1 MKWVKKM
8 DLNEALDIRFEQRKQ
23 YLENPNFERL
33 SEIFSDEYT
42 HRQRRDNYLFLYLLR
57 GTKYDKKQNKLP
69 DPSTLGIE
77 EMFLEN
83 YKRPTIN
90 WNGIRQY
97 YQKRLESI
105 HNYEWYDNDDSDVRI
120 VLRILEKY
128 KDELNKSYTTF

>member
-1 MKWVKKM
+1 MELEK
-8 DLNEALDIRFEQRKQ
+8 ALDIRFEQRKQ

-33 SEIFSDEYT
+33 SHILTEGYAY
-42 HRQRRDNYLFLYLLR
+42 RQRRDNYLFFYLLR
-57 GTKYDKKQNKLP
+57 GKKYDKKQNKLP
-69 DPSTLGIE
+69 DSSISSIE

-105 HNYEWYDNDDSDVRI
+105 HNHEWYDNDDSDIRT

-128 KDELNKSYTTF
+128 KDEIFKHYTTF